1 VENGLKKK
9 TAEEIFDHIV
19 KFAQYGFNKSHSTAY
34 AQVAYKTAY
43 LKTYYPAEFMAANL
57 TSEMTDTDRV
67 VLLTN
72 DCRKMGIQVLPP
84 DINSSQANFY
94 TKDNAVVFGL
104 NAIKNVGLKAAE
116 NIAAVRDEDGLYES
130 FFDLVKRVDLR
141 LVNRK
146 VLESLIKAGAMD
158 NVPGNRAQKFE
169 ILESTLH
176 YGQKF
181 QAEQNTDQT
190 DLFGNG
196 SSGEQSVLSAPQLPD
211 VDGWSNQD
219 RMKFEKELMGFYL
232 TSHPLYRY
240 QDVLEQFSNVDLM
253 DPESANGK
261 QTIKVGGLISE
272 MKIHYTKRG
281 NKEMAFV
288 TIEGLQG
295 QAELVVFPDI
305 FAETKHLIKP
315 DAMIFV
321 EGKISD
327 QNRDEDQIK
336 LLADTIIPLE
346 QAQEKYAR
354 SLHINLE
361 VDKMRVTDVEDLK
374 RLMARYD
381 GDCDIL
387 FHLNTA
393 NNNSRLIRP
402 KNFTVGVDAQL
413 IHKLRERFGHN
424 NVFIE

>member
-1 VENGLKKK
+1 
-9 TAEEIFDHIV
+9 
-19 KFAQYGFNKSHSTAY
+19 
-34 AQVAYKTAY
+34 
-43 LKTYYPAEFMAANL
+43 M
-57 TSEMTDTDRV
+57 
-67 VLLTN
+67 
-72 DCRKMGIQVLPP
+72 
-84 DINSSQANFY
+84 
-94 TKDNAVVFGL
+94 
-104 NAIKNVGLKAAE
+104 
-116 NIAAVRDEDGLYES
+116 
-130 FFDLVKRVDLR
+130 
-141 LVNRK
+141 
-146 VLESLIKAGAMD
+146 
-158 NVPGNRAQKFE
+158 
-169 ILESTLH
+169 
-176 YGQKF
+176 
-181 QAEQNTDQT
+181 
-190 DLFGNG
+190 LFR
-196 SSGEQSVLSAPQLPD
+196 S
-211 VDGWSNQD
+211 
-219 RMKFEKELMGFYL
+219 
-232 TSHPLYRY
+232 RY

-253 DPESANGK
+253 DPESAKGK

-315 DAMIFV
+315 DKMIFV

-327 QNRDEDQIK
+327 QNRDDDQIK

-361 VDKMRVTDVEDLK
+361 VDKMRVTDIEDLK

-393 NNNSRLIRP
+393 TKNTRLIKP